1 MDTGTTLRAGSN
13 ILGFANYFTSG
24 TAEDNAVVEGTGV
37 SNSRCNSPVIIIAIA
52 KHNGLFDSKKSLCL
66 LVVVI
71 DFVLCSILIK
81 VKIETPIDDQNR
93 VFQPLTWESVK
104 EAKNEFKVLKY

>member
-37 SNSRCNSPVIIIAIA
+37 LTLAATALSLSLPLQNITDCLI
-52 KHNGLFDSKKSLCL
+52 LKKVC
-66 LVVVI
+66 V
-71 DFVLCSILIK
+71 C
-81 VKIETPIDDQNR
+81 
-93 VFQPLTWESVK
+93 
-104 EAKNEFKVLKY
+104 